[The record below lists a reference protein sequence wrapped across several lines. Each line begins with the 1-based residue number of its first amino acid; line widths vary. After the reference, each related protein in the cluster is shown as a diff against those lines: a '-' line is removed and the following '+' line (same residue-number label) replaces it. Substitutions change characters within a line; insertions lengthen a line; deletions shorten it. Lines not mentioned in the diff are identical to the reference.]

1 MMCQILPTELNKL
14 RKCAYLVLGMACRA
28 KGTVVAQKTVVV
40 MTDDLTGGD
49 ATQTIHFSL
58 DNSEYVIDLNDKNA
72 AALRSDFEKYIEA
85 GRKHKAEAGAARP
98 RRGAAARPASGV
110 DTAVVRE
117 WARSNGHEVSERGRV
132 SKKII
137 EAYLAAN

>member
-1 MMCQILPTELNKL
+1 
-14 RKCAYLVLGMACRA
+14 
-28 KGTVVAQKTVVV
+28 
-40 MTDDLTGGD
+40 MTDDLTGGE

-58 DNSEYVIDLNDKNA
+58 DNTDYVIDLNDKNA

-85 GRKHKAEAGAARP
+85 GRRHRADGSAAKAKRTAV
-98 RRGAAARPASGV
+98 RGPSSGV

-117 WARSNGHEVSERGRV
+117 WARANGYEVSERGRV

-137 EAYLAAN
+137 DAFVTAGS

>member
-1 MMCQILPTELNKL
+1 
-14 RKCAYLVLGMACRA
+14 MAIRA
-28 KGTVVAQKTVVV
+28 KGTMVAQKTVVV

-49 ATQTIHFSL
+49 ATETIHFSL
-58 DNSEYVIDLNDKNA
+58 DNNDYVIDLNDKNA

-98 RRGAAARPASGV
+98 RRGGTAARGPASGV
-110 DTAVVRE
+110 DTAAVRE
-117 WARSNGHEVSERGRV
+117 GARANGHEVSERGRV

-137 EAYLAAN
+137 EAYAAAN

>member
-1 MMCQILPTELNKL
+1 
-14 RKCAYLVLGMACRA
+14 MACRA

-58 DNSEYVIDLNDKNA
+58 DSSEYVIDLNDKNA
-72 AALRSDFEKYIEA
+72 AALRADFEKYIEA
-85 GRKHKAEAGAARP
+85 GRKHKAEAGAAARA

-110 DTAVVRE
+110 DTAAVRE
-117 WARSNGHEVSERGRV
+117 WARANGHEVSERGRV

-137 EAYLAAN
+137 EAYLQAG